1 MRLVCNEGLTEVE
14 VEGRSLVFLGATA
27 CCRFLRKAPEDPTNI
42 LPWPSLSYTRTPNHH
57 KTNLQAN
64 TWQAPL
70 LPAAPFRIR
79 AAPDTAALTAP
90 RAVAISIGGVT
101 VIAPYS
107 TAAPV
112 RLKFMGGRAVIPRP
126 ATTAKRVATG
136 VGDRRARLRLLRAQ
150 HQKCPCSSS
159 RCVFAQLPDC
169 LLTAD

>member
-1 MRLVCNEGLTEVE
+1 MRDAAWSSR
-14 VEGRSLVFLGATA
+14 GRQLAVASCGGTRRVSHPHPAPGATSA
-27 CCRFLRKAPEDPTNI
+27 LAGAEPG
-42 LPWPSLSYTRTPNHH
+42 TPKHH

-64 TWQAPL
+64 TWHAPL

-79 AAPDTAALTAP
+79 AAPDTIALTAP

-136 VGDRRARLRLLRAQ
+136 VRDRRARLRLLRAQ